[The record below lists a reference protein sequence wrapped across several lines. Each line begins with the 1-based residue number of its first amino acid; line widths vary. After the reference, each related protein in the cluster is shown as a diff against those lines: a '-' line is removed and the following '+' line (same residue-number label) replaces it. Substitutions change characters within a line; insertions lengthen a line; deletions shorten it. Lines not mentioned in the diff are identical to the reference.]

1 MELILL
7 TGLLEALTNF
17 IDEEEKLGFLQQD
30 VIDKLIAVE
39 SMVGEIIF
47 GMTYKKDNT
56 SSEIPQ
62 PQELMY
68 VPYLDEDTEDEF
80 THKNY
85 HELEL

>member
-17 IDEEEKLGFLQQD
+17 IDDEEKLGFLQQD
-30 VIDKLIAVE
+30 VVDKLIAVE
-39 SMVGEIIF
+39 SMIDEVIL

-56 SSEIPQ
+56 SSEILKS
-62 PQELMY
+62 QELMY
-68 VPYLDEDTEDEF
+68 VPFLDEDTEDEF
-80 THKNY
+80 LHKNH